1 MAKKDLSQAFLSAM
15 SGEKQSATEEQ
26 IPEKET
32 TSEENISLASMIK
45 PKEIG
50 KRKLVPVYLT
60 DEEHEKLKEFAATN
74 GYSRKVRGKDEYD
87 GNLSAL
93 LQNLASQLEWGNI

>member
-1 MAKKDLSQAFLSAM
+1 MAKKDLSKAFLSAM
-15 SGEKQSATEEQ
+15 SGEKQSVTEEQ

-32 TSEENISLASMIK
+32 TSDENISLASMVK
-45 PKEIG
+45 QKEVG

-60 DEEHEKLKEFAATN
+60 DEEHEKLKEFATKN
-74 GYSRKVRGKDEYD
+74 GFSRKVRGKEKYD

-93 LQNLASQLEWGNI
+93 LQDLARQL